1 MPKRYACLKLL
12 VDVLCPAYGY
22 SSKFAVSVRKKLLPN
37 PLALKL
43 YSSIIL
49 NLIFYGE
56 TFYYLNLTP

>member
-1 MPKRYACLKLL
+1 MPKGYACLKLL
-12 VDVLCPAYGY
+12 VDVLCP